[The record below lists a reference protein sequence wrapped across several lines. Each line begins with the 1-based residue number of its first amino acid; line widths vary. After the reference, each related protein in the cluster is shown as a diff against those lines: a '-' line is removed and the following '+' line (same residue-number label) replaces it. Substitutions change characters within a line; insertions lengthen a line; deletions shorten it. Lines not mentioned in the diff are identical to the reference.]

1 MIGSTGAKMLAL
13 TVPHVD
19 QWNGWLAFGNNHP
32 SELEPMRAKVDAACL
47 SAGRD
52 PATLTRTVTVLV
64 DLPSR
69 VREAG
74 TKPERISGSPAEI
87 ASQLRAFAAEGITHI
102 QVWPNPNTLA
112 GIEELAEALE
122 QV

>member
-1 MIGSTGAKMLAL
+1 MLAL
-13 TVPHVD
+13 TAPHVD

-32 SELEPMRAKVDAACL
+32 SELPPLRAKVDAACQA
-47 SAGRD
+47 AGRD
-52 PATLTRTVTVLV
+52 PATLARTATVLV

-69 VREAG
+69 VRQAG

-87 ASQLRAFAAEGITHI
+87 AAQMRAFAAEGIGHI

-112 GIEELAEALE
+112 GIDELAEVLAL
-122 QV
+122 V